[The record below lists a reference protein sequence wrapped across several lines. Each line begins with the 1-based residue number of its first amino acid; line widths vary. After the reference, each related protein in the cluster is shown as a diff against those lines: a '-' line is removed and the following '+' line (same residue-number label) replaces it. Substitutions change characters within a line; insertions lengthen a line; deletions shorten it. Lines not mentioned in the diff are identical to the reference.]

1 MQGGVLL
8 SLLVLCGVAFAGP
21 SGLIAWNDSQ
31 RRFEQRQIELA
42 QLALERDRLRN
53 RVELLNP
60 KHTDPDLAGQLLRSH
75 LNVAHPDE
83 MVMLLD

>member
-8 SLLVLCGVAFAGP
+8 CLLVLGGFAFAGP
-21 SGLIAWNDSQ
+21 SGLIAWKDSQ
-31 RRFEQRQIELA
+31 RRLEQRHTELA
-42 QLALERDRLRN
+42 KLSLERDRLRN
-53 RVELLNP
+53 RVDLLNP
-60 KHTDPDLAGQLLRSH
+60 KHADPDLAGQLLRSH